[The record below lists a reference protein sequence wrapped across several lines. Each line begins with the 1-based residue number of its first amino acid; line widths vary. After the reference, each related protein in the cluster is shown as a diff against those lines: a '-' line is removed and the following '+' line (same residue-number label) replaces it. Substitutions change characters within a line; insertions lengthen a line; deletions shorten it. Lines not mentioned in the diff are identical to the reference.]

1 MSVEFQHICWQ
12 RSNIHVGSVPTY
24 MLVGYSQL
32 WIRYL
37 QSPTYRTIVNSLP
50 TCMLERCQHVCW
62 NAANVYVG
70 TLPTCFVKS
79 YRHVSWNPID
89 IFREIL
95 STCFVKPY
103 WHISWNPT
111 DIFRETLLTLLL
123 DLPGSYWTPPEPPGP
138 PGPTL
143 YPTHPPLRDKSTK
156 RLKLGDPYYSFH

>member
-50 TCMLERCQHVCW
+50 TCMLERCQRICW
-62 NAANVYVG
+62 NS
-70 TLPTCFVKS
+70 TDMFREILPTCFM
-79 YRHVSWNPID
+79 
-89 IFREIL
+89 
-95 STCFVKPY
+95 KPY